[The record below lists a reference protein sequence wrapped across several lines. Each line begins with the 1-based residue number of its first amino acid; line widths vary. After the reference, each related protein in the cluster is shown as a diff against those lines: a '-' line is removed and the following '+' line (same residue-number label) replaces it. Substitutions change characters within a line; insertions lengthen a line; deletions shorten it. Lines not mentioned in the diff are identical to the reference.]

1 MLQFKNIFCHF
12 AYIVGFTGQAKIHS
26 LLTHTDLC
34 HRTLIQP
41 LCRLGSARFPVTD
54 EHFFPFNTKRIN

>member
-41 LCRLGSARFPVTD
+41 LCRLGNALFPVTD
-54 EHFFPFNTKRIN
+54 